1 MIDKKYD
8 LTEGPIFNKL
18 VKLSM
23 PIMATSLMQTAHN
36 LTNMFWLG
44 RIDGGGSYV
53 AAAGLA
59 GQFLWLSMA
68 FIFLCRIGVE
78 IGVSQNMGKGDI
90 DTAKSYSQNGF
101 ILSVAMSLVY
111 ASTVFI
117 FRHQLIGFFSLDD
130 AEVAHAAGQYLGLVA
145 FALPFMFT
153 HFLLTGVYGGCGNT
167 KIPFYINA
175 ASILLN
181 IILNPILIFG
191 FGLGLYGAGLSIV
204 TAAIFNLSVKIWAMT
219 MYKGRPF
226 KSYTIFTK
234 ISWDK
239 ILQILKWGVP
249 VGMESFFFTG
259 LFLVVSRLVAQFGV
273 AAVAGQNIGIQV
285 ESSAFMIGG
294 GFASALTAFIGQNY
308 GAKKWGRIRA
318 TQRIATIF
326 MASYGFFIAV
336 VLFVFAEQL
345 ISLFLVDPEAIA
357 IGGSYLRIIALTQVL
372 FCMEGVAVGSFR
384 GRGLTTKPTIVSIS
398 SNILRVIVTYA
409 LAATALGI
417 NGVWVGIA
425 IAMTTKSIWL
435 LVWLRLN
442 MRKMPKTDGYVEKAV
457 NI

>member
-1 MIDKKYD
+1 MNKKHD
-8 LTEGPIFNKL
+8 LTEGAILGKL
-18 VKLSM
+18 VRLSM

-44 RIDGGGSYV
+44 RIDDGGRYV

-68 FIFLCRIGVE
+68 FIFLTRIGVE
-78 IGVSQNMGKGDI
+78 IGVSQNMGKGDPE
-90 DTAKSYSQNGF
+90 TAKSYSQNGF
-101 ILSVAMSLVY
+101 VLATALSIVY
-111 ASTVFI
+111 AGAVI
-117 FRHQLIGFFSLDD
+117 VFRHQLIGFFALDD

-175 ASILLN
+175 ASIVLN

-191 FGLGLYGAGLSIV
+191 MGLGLYGAGISIV
-204 TAAIFNLSVKIWAMT
+204 TAAVFNLVLKLWAMT
-219 MYKGRPF
+219 LYKGRPF
-226 KSYTIFTK
+226 ESYK
-234 ISWDK
+234 ILTRVSWDK
-239 ILQILKWGVP
+239 MVQILKWGVP

-259 LFLVVSRLVAQFGV
+259 LFLIVSRLVAQFGV

-308 GAKKWGRIRA
+308 GAGKWARIRQ

-326 MASYGFFIAV
+326 MASYGFFISF
-336 VLFVFAEQL
+336 VLFVFAEPL
-345 ISLFLVDPEAIA
+345 ISLFLSDPEAIR
-357 IGGSYLRIIALTQVL
+357 IGGNYLRIIALTQVL

-384 GRGLTTKPTIVSIS
+384 GRGLTHKPTIVSIS
-398 SNILRVIVTYA
+398 SNILRVLVTYA

-417 NGVWVGIA
+417 SGVWIGIA
-425 IAMTTKSIWL
+425 IAMTTKSVWL
-435 LVWLRLN
+435 LVWLKLN
-442 MRKMPKTDGYVEKAV
+442 MRKMPMEDLG
-457 NI
+457 